1 MRLLLAEDN
10 SDLST
15 SLVPI
20 LKRNNYSIDTAHTGP
35 DALNA
40 LETGLYDG
48 AILDVTIPEMD
59 GIAVLKSIREKG
71 SNIPIL
77 LLTTKSEENHCIL
90 KLESGADDYLTRTAC
105 QSPRHDSP
113 AGRHRQYYTHLSQ
126 RQAKLHHLS
135 ALLPFCFLPLGQ
147 QGIPNFGNAYEKP
160 RAGDPHRAFPGKNM
174 GL

>member
-71 SNIPIL
+71 STIPIL
-77 LLTTKSEENHCIL
+77 ILTTKSEENHCIL
-90 KLESGADDYLTRTAC
+90 KLESGADDYLTRPFSIKELLARVRAMTR
-105 QSPRHDSP
+105 QQ
-113 AGRHRQYYTHLSQ
+113 AGIANTILTYHNVKDRKSVV
-126 RQAKLHHLS
+126 
-135 ALLPFCFLPLGQ
+135 
-147 QGIPNFGNAYEKP
+147 
-160 RAGDPHRAFPGKNM
+160 
-174 GL
+174 